1 MVQIFHT
8 ETPPAAGG
16 LPNLRP
22 QHPMSPLRLNTAYQS
37 AIPHQTPP
45 SDFDG
50 EAQFEANSMD
60 VPTLSSMYHGT
71 DSGYPHH
78 NPASSHTTNV
88 VARGSGQVGSGYASD
103 ATTPGS
109 PTGTFSTFS
118 MTSTLDSRVF
128 RGGWSFH
135 DLQRRSW
142 LGKICLVAAD
152 TLMIEDGGRRF
163 QAQNDEYSLP
173 NDEQELQRLEHQ
185 HRAIKA
191 GQKGYN
197 YLGPIPSN
205 LGDGT
210 RALDVG
216 CGTGI
221 WAIEMAQEF
230 PHVEWIATDLT
241 PIQRDSDLPDNLHFV
256 QNDITQGLPF
266 PDASFDLVHARLL
279 VMGIRNWKFIVEEIL
294 RVLRPGGMLYQVE
307 CDFPWGLVGVPEDEW
322 RQRAPG
328 HCKFQDY
335 LKMAVETRGYEPELS
350 KLLPR
355 LMENSGQVRNVSQIK
370 TYLPLWGWSHEPDM
384 RQSGIIMRPDAEDI
398 PNSVQIV
405 IMDTCE
411 VPATRYEELKK
422 GYLSELGKPGAS
434 TAVPFSHTFGWKV

>member
-1 MVQIFHT
+1 MG
-8 ETPPAAGG
+8 EA
-16 LPNLRP
+16 
-22 QHPMSPLRLNTAYQS
+22 LNTGALEWKSQQQMTSLQLDPAYHS

-45 SDFDG
+45 PDLEG
-50 EAQFEANSMD
+50 HPITQGVT
-60 VPTLSSMYHGT
+60 VPVLPTIYHGT
-71 DSGYPHH
+71 AVASQPPPPAGNARSVSTTATRDGPVVNGY
-78 NPASSHTTNV
+78 SSDT
-88 VARGSGQVGSGYASD
+88 SI
-103 ATTPGS
+103 PGS

-118 MTSTLDSRVF
+118 MTSTLESRVF
-128 RGGWSFH
+128 R
-135 DLQRRSW
+135 
-142 LGKICLVAAD
+142 
-152 TLMIEDGGRRF
+152 EDGGRRF

-173 NDEQELQRLEHQ
+173 NDEQELQRLEYQ

-191 GQKGYN
+191 GQKGIN
-197 YLGPIPSN
+197 YLGPMPGN
-205 LGDGT
+205 LGEGM

-230 PHVEWIATDLT
+230 PHVEWVATDLT

-279 VMGIRNWKFIVEEIL
+279 VMGIRNWKFIIEEVL
-294 RVLRPGGMLYQVE
+294 RVLKPGGMLYHVE
-307 CDFPWGLVGVPEDEW
+307 CDFPWGLIGVPEDEW
-322 RQRAPG
+322 RDRAPG

-350 KLLPR
+350 KVLPR
-355 LMENSGQVRNVSQIK
+355 LMRNSGQVRDVSQIK
-370 TYLPLWGWSHEPDM
+370 TYLPLWGWSHEPHM
-384 RQSGIIMRPDAEDI
+384 HQSGVIVRPDAEDI

-411 VPATRYEELKK
+411 IPAIRYEQLKR
-422 GYLSELGKPGAS
+422 GYLDELGKPDAT
-434 TAVPFSHTFGWKV
+434 TAVPFSHTFGWKI